1 MVKKLKL
8 KQEKLTLF
16 FSFVFFFLSFLLFVH
31 FFLLFSG
38 LLFEKMI
45 TTGFLSSRQVEVG
58 TFQSGCV
65 NKHDDG
71 KLSSL
76 FTRVSG
82 SCGVEK
88 SRPEEKKKVN
98 SRLFLFS

>member
-1 MVKKLKL
+1 
-8 KQEKLTLF
+8 
-16 FSFVFFFLSFLLFVH
+16 
-31 FFLLFSG
+31 
-38 LLFEKMI
+38 MI

-82 SCGVEK
+82 SFGVEK
-88 SRPEEKKKVN
+88 SRPEKKKKKVN
-98 SRLFLFS
+98 S